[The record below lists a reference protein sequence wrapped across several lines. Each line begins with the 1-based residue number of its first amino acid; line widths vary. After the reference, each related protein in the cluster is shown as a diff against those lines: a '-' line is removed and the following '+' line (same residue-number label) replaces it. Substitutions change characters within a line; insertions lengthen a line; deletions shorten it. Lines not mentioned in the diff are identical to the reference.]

1 MSHYRRSSMDGCTYF
16 FTLVSFRRQKI
27 LCDDL
32 IRNELRKA
40 INDTRL
46 KYPFT
51 IDAWILLPD
60 HLHCIWTLP
69 ENDNL
74 FSKRWGIIKR
84 KLSLACTEYYKK
96 PQWLN
101 ESKKK
106 HRESTIW
113 QRRYWEHRIR
123 NQGDFNKHVDYIYYN
138 PVKHGLCSRPVDW
151 PYSTFHRYV
160 KEGLY
165 PADWAVQNADFEGG
179 VFGE

>member
-1 MSHYRRSSMDGCTYF
+1 MSHYRRSSTDGCIYF
-16 FTLVSFRRQKI
+16 FTLVSCRRQNI
-27 LCDDL
+27 LCDGF
-32 IRNELRKA
+32 IRNALHKA
-40 INDTRL
+40 IKETRL
-46 KYPFT
+46 RYPFT

-60 HLHCIWTLP
+60 HMHCIWTLP
-69 ENDNL
+69 ENDNS

-84 KLSLACTEYYKK
+84 KVSITCADKYKK
-96 PQWLN
+96 PQWITQ
-101 ESKKK
+101 SRQK

-123 NQGDFNKHVDYIYYN
+123 NQGDFNKHVDYIHYN

-165 PADWAVQNADFEGG
+165 PADWAVQNVDFEGG